1 MKRRALTAGVAG
13 MATAFFLGLPGF
25 PGLPGIGTPASAAE
39 VNIRIGWATTDS
51 ETDAYRFAA
60 RAFAAALE
68 KAAPGRF
75 QVSYFPNR
83 QLGDE
88 KEMVQGMQIGTVD
101 AALITNS
108 IVANVEPGFLVND
121 LPFLY
126 ANTEQAHRI
135 LDGEL
140 GNKLFERLAKKNIV
154 GLAFCESGFR
164 NMINN
169 VRPVAAPKDVE
180 GVKYRV
186 MESPIFIGM
195 YQNLGGAAVPMAW
208 GDTFT
213 ALQQGTI
220 DGLEIP
226 TWVIYAS
233 KMYEASK
240 YLSLTQHVYTAT
252 PLLMSAKA
260 FNRLGKDDQT
270 LVRQAAATACR
281 EQRTFNAKME
291 AENIEALKA
300 KGMTV
305 NATNDPAAFRDKM
318 RPVYDSYRP
327 KIGDELMNQW
337 MAALK

>member
-1 MKRRALTAGVAG
+1 MQRRTLVARTACTAIAMAALIQGSGSVAD
-13 MATAFFLGLPGF
+13 
-25 PGLPGIGTPASAAE
+25 AAE
-39 VNIRIGWATTDS
+39 ANIRIGWATTDS
-51 ETDAYRFAA
+51 DTDSYKFAA
-60 RAFAAALE
+60 QQFAAALE

-75 QVSYFPNR
+75 HVSFFPNR

-88 KEMVQGMQIGTVD
+88 KEMVQGMQLGTVD

-108 IVANVEPGFLVND
+108 VVANVEPSFLIND

-126 ANTEQAHRI
+126 ASAEQAHRI

-140 GNKLFERLAKKNIV
+140 GQTLFDKLARKNIV

-169 VRPVAAPKDVE
+169 VRPVATPKDVE

-195 YQNLGGAAVPMAW
+195 YRSLGGTAMPMAW

-213 ALQQGTI
+213 AMQQGTI

-226 TWVIYAS
+226 TWVVAAA
-233 KMYEASK
+233 KMNEVSK
-240 YLSLTQHVYTAT
+240 YLSLTHHVYTAT
-252 PLLMSAKA
+252 PLMMSAKA
-260 FNRLGKDDQT
+260 FKKLGGDDRKI
-270 LVRQAAATACR
+270 VRQAARTACD
-281 EQRTFNAKME
+281 EQRKFNARME
-291 AENIEALKA
+291 DKDIETLKA

-305 NATNDPAAFRDKM
+305 NDVSAPAAFRDKM
-318 RPVYDSYRP
+318 RPVYDEYRP
-327 KIGDELMNQW
+327 KIGAELMDQW
-337 MAALK
+337 MAALAK